1 MWWERI
7 WSQIRYLF
15 LISPRYKDSYLI
27 SSFVHCHRYLAWF
40 FQKTQNYYW
49 NRWNQGKMGDTD
61 NSDFGSD
68 GGGKNCI
75 CHVIPNALRVPKMYI
90 LSMLE
95 ISRVITIP
103 IILWIAFTAH
113 LNGKNLSTNS
123 SWDFDGVL
131 DTMDPYWFVPDEQFS
146 PSTSGSRWRCNSLQQ
161 VFQKVLKMKN
171 GYHFQAK
178 KTSATLDSVS
188 EIFLRCTVF
197 EIWIFCRYLPPS
209 L

>member
-1 MWWERI
+1 MGWERI
-7 WSQIRYLF
+7 WPSKFLTQIRYLF

-95 ISRVITIP
+95 ISRVTTIP
-103 IILWIAFTAH
+103 IIL
-113 LNGKNLSTNS
+113 
-123 SWDFDGVL
+123 
-131 DTMDPYWFVPDEQFS
+131 
-146 PSTSGSRWRCNSLQQ
+146 CN
-161 VFQKVLKMKN
+161 VTFK
-171 GYHFQAK
+171 
-178 KTSATLDSVS
+178 
-188 EIFLRCTVF
+188 
-197 EIWIFCRYLPPS
+197 EIWLFDISSGFRFTMEKMFWHYTVWWGWL
-209 L
+209 

>member
-1 MWWERI
+1 MFGKHLNSIFNQSKLTWPSTVWWERI
-7 WSQIRYLF
+7 CPSKFLTQIRYLF

-75 CHVIPNALRVPKMYI
+75 CHVIPNALRVPKTYI

-95 ISRVITIP
+95 ISRVTTIP
-103 IILWIAFTAH
+103 ITLCIMM
-113 LNGKNLSTNS
+113 
-123 SWDFDGVL
+123 SW
-131 DTMDPYWFVPDEQFS
+131 
-146 PSTSGSRWRCNSLQQ
+146 
-161 VFQKVLKMKN
+161 
-171 GYHFQAK
+171 
-178 KTSATLDSVS
+178 
-188 EIFLRCTVF
+188 
-197 EIWIFCRYLPPS
+197 YL
-209 L
+209 